1 MSGSKNRRKLS
12 TAVSRDTYAYLQSL
26 VSSERAHS
34 LAEAVDLAVAR
45 ARCNEGRALLERD
58 TAAYFASLHAR
69 SAAEETRL
77 GSSLAQS
84 ADAVDFDC

>member
-26 VSSERAHS
+26 VSSERAPS
-34 LAEAVDLAVAR
+34 LAEAVDLALAH
-45 ARCNEGRALLERD
+45 ARCNEPRVLLERD
-58 TAAYFASLHAR
+58 TAAYFASLPTR
-69 SAAEETRL
+69 GAAEETRL
-77 GSSLAQS
+77 ESSVAQS